1 MDAKTEIRD
10 LERIRFVTRHFGE
23 LQGFRRL
30 VPVGLLMLS
39 GAGLTSF
46 TSWPVVLLR
55 VALFAGACLLL
66 LGAGR
71 YYRSTFGET
80 EGLLAEPI
88 ADVSSLL
95 LTADGPAQQRSRPV
109 IPAVP
114 RFLLIGGVA
123 CAVFIVFQLLFWPPW
138 VTIDS
143 EVVYWSGDPTMT
155 RTMLIQMLYGLCG
168 LFFLGTSWL
177 RGQHLSQAHLLWL
190 AFLLSGLAT
199 LGPWIAP
206 AAVSFE
212 VALLVCGSSLV
223 LAGLLDHWQLVR
235 VLGPREEE

>member
-1 MDAKTEIRD
+1 MEIRD

-46 TSWPVVLLR
+46 TGWPVVLLR
-55 VALFAGACLLL
+55 MALFAGACLLL

-80 EGLLAEPI
+80 EGLLAEPV
-88 ADVSSLL
+88 ADLSSLL
-95 LTADGPAQQRSRPV
+95 LTAEGPAQQPRPV

-114 RFLLIGGVA
+114 RFLLIGGLA
-123 CAVFIVFQLLFWPPW
+123 CAVFILFQLLFWPPW
-138 VTIDS
+138 ITIGS
-143 EVVYWSGDPTMT
+143 EVVYWSGNPEMT
-155 RTMLIQMLYGLCG
+155 RTMLIQMIYGLCG
-168 LFFLGTSWL
+168 LFFLGTSWS
-177 RGQHLSQAHLLWL
+177 RGQHLFQSYLLGFG
-190 AFLLSGLAT
+190 FLLSGLSA
-199 LGPWIAP
+199 LAPRLAP

-212 VALLVCGSSLV
+212 MALLVCGSSLV

-235 VLGPREEE
+235 VLSPLEEE

>member
-1 MDAKTEIRD
+1 MEIRD

-46 TSWPVVLLR
+46 TGWPVVILR

-66 LGAGR
+66 FGAGR

-80 EGLLAEPI
+80 EGLLAEPV
-88 ADVSSLL
+88 ADLSSLL
-95 LTADGPAQQRSRPV
+95 LTAEGPAQQPRPV

-114 RFLLIGGVA
+114 RLLLIGGLA
-123 CAVFIVFQLLFWPPW
+123 CAVFILFHLLFWPPW
-138 VTIDS
+138 VTIGS
-143 EVVYWSGDPTMT
+143 EVVHWSGNPEMT

-168 LFFLGTSWL
+168 LFFLGTSWS
-177 RGQHLSQAHLLWL
+177 RGQHLFQAYLLGFG
-190 AFLLSGLAT
+190 FLLSGLSA
-199 LGPWIAP
+199 LSPRLAP

-212 VALLVCGSSLV
+212 MALLVCGSSLV

-235 VLGPREEE
+235 VLRPLEED